1 MLGTNMGLD
10 SGATRS
16 WNKGEIKLSLRA
28 HRLPQGGTSQQS
40 EKKF

>member
-16 WNKGEIKLSLRA
+16 WN
-28 HRLPQGGTSQQS
+28 QGR
-40 EKKF
+40 